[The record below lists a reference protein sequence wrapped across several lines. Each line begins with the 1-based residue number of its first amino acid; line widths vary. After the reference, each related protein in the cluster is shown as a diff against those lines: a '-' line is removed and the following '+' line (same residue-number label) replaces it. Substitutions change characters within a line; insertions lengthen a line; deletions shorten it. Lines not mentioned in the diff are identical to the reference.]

1 MFQGT
6 EAHRGPQG
14 IRETLNVVVVVSIIL
29 NPIFDFAESGVLC
42 LPELSLHAHLFWWD
56 IRLLIGGRVAFL
68 WMRSKCVALLVKQL
82 LDFFI
87 SFYVCV
93 YFCQV
98 EGMQHGTPYL

>member
-14 IRETLNVVVVVSIIL
+14 IRETLSVVVVVSIIL

-56 IRLLIGGRVAFL
+56 IRLLYWRQSCFLVDAF
-68 WMRSKCVALLVKQL
+68 
-82 LDFFI
+82 
-87 SFYVCV
+87 
-93 YFCQV
+93 
-98 EGMQHGTPYL
+98 